1 MVPAMRI
8 NGKPSNVGWGAI
20 SPTKWWRSTA
30 ATLGTTMR
38 RVTLPMV
45 TRTIL
50 FNLILS
56 VIGAMQ
62 TFLAVLR
69 DVRRWLRQHQPP
81 VRPLPLQQGV
91 RTEPHELRF
100 GAGLDPAPDH
110 SSA

>member
-62 TFLAVLR
+62 TFVRSCVMTDGGPDYASLLYVLYSTA
-69 DVRRWLRQHQPP
+69 RRSHRA
-81 VRPLPLQQGV
+81 
-91 RTEPHELRF
+91 T
-100 GAGLDPAPDH
+100 
-110 SSA
+110 